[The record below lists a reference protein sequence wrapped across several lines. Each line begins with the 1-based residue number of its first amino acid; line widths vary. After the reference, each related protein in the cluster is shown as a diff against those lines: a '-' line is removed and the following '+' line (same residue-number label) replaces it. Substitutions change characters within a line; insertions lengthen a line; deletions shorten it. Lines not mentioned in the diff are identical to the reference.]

1 MDWWSPNFLMQY
13 SSFTRLDVVLLV
25 IFFLTLGRLIDQ
37 RYRNLRDKIDDL
49 TVDLLD
55 KIDDLKEEIR
65 ELKSEE

>member
-13 SSFTRLDVVLLV
+13 LSFTRMDLVLLV
-25 IFFLTLGRLIDQ
+25 ICFLVVCRLIDQ
-37 RYRNLRDKIDDL
+37 CYRNLRDKVDDL